1 MIASEIIEELDKV
14 YVDTLSGI
22 NTHDDLVKAKAH
34 QEVVDFIKN
43 LLEPKHPRKGIRN
56 G

>member
-14 YVDTLSGI
+14 YVDTLVGI
-22 NTHDDLVKAKAH
+22 NTHDELIKAKAH
-34 QEVVDFIKN
+34 QEVVGFIKN
-43 LLEPKHPRKGIRN
+43 LLEPRPKKRINN